1 MKVLCCGRTWDCSWE
16 VCGFTFQYQ
25 TQINPVYSSKMQN
38 TTILPCR
45 YENHML
51 TSLEKVMTKAV
62 GGNKFTAG
70 FVHKPVHVSLSPWRL
85 ICHEEC
91 GHSLFLVSDSNLGKV
106 RPHTFLNT
114 STFVMAHAPVFD
126 QSRLV

>member
-1 MKVLCCGRTWDCSWE
+1 MVEHGIVHGRSVGLLFSTKPRLIQFIHPKCKTQQFCHADMRI
-16 VCGFTFQYQ
+16 TFD
-25 TQINPVYSSKMQN
+25 
-38 TTILPCR
+38 
-45 YENHML
+45 HL

-62 GGNKFTAG
+62 DGNKFTAG